1 MNYYKKNPAL
11 ETVKKRKISII
22 MQNPDNNICFECSK
36 KNPDFISIN
45 NAIFLCKD
53 CIKNHLKFPKSISN
67 IIPNNIKNLSI
78 KNIQYLAYGGN
89 KNLKEFIL
97 NDFPNLLKL
106 PITDFYKT
114 YALDY
119 YRKMIEYLVEGGIK
133 PIKPEGERAYDLIN
147 QNNIGQNIN
156 ISINYNPKRNQKLIR
171 KMKTDSFI
179 KFRNNPYPKIKPII
193 GINSISKFTNFS
205 NQHRNN
211 KQNKLSQTTTNI
223 TKNYKT
229 SNNSLYDNNNYNTHS
244 KINSFDIDNKR
255 TFYPNFRNNYDIDDD
270 SNFSSMK
277 GTLYNNSIPYQNINL
292 REKILRRND
301 LNKEFK
307 ILKSNPIMKNNIYAK
322 YMTQNYFNNHK
333 KNIDDKSLY
342 RNDNSYN
349 INKNNTATIFNYQRK
364 RNINNMELRAYLQ
377 NKYGEHENCI
387 FNLKLNSAKPTLMN
401 NLNEKQIM
409 ETKKNTNINNINN
422 NIIINRNL
430 NVFYNNNN
438 NSFNTSS
445 KIFHK
450 KPIGNSFSINEKK
463 DNMNNFNYS
472 KDNLNN
478 YINPNHSENN
488 FNMQTN
494 LKKKLIQR
502 NYNNNNFI
510 KVNKNKIKTS
520 SKTSQE
526 FKINIDSI
534 NKANNKNI
542 FNTEQITKQI
552 NLKDNNNNNDNVKK
566 YYNETN
572 KEDQNQESMIIKR
585 ISRVIKKQK
594 EKKEKIK
601 KLNEIKNLSHNSNQY
616 KFKIV
621 NVEKINNK
629 KQKQENVKI
638 KNKNSKKNITIKIY
652 KRNDKS
658 FSHKNLL
665 DPRKANH
672 TLMKELIN
680 LQSGKKKNILEIIKT
695 NILSNKSVSVSPG
708 VKRLLKLPNE
718 DNF

>member
-36 KNPDFISIN
+36 TNPDFISIN

-156 ISINYNPKRNQKLIR
+156 ININYNPKINQKLIR

-377 NKYGEHENCI
+377 NKYRENENYI
-387 FNLKLNSAKPTLMN
+387 LNLKLNSAKPSLIN
-401 NLNEKQIM
+401 NLNEKQIL
-409 ETKKNTNINNINN
+409 EAKKNTNINNINN

-438 NSFNTSS
+438 NNNNNSFNTSA
-445 KIFHK
+445 KIFQK
-450 KPIGNSFSINEKK
+450 KQIGNSFSINEKRNSFS
-463 DNMNNFNYS
+463 DFN
-472 KDNLNN
+472 NLNN
-478 YINPNHSENN
+478 KLDYFINQNNSENIFNNPNNPV
-488 FNMQTN
+488 
-494 LKKKLIQR
+494 KKIIRR
-502 NYNNNNFI
+502 NDKNKIFI
-510 KVNKNKIKTS
+510 KVNKVKTI
-520 SKTSQE
+520 SKTNQE
-526 FKINIDSI
+526 FKIHNDYI
-534 NKANNKNI
+534 NETNNKNI
-542 FNTEQITKQI
+542 SKNEQII
-552 NLKDNNNNNDNVKK
+552 NQNNLNNNKNNNDKK
-566 YYNETN
+566 YYNKNN
-572 KEDQNQESMIIKR
+572 KESQNQESMIIQR

-601 KLNEIKNLSHNSNQY
+601 QTNEIKNLSQNSAKY
-616 KFKIV
+616 KIKILK
-621 NVEKINNK
+621 VEKINNK
-629 KQKQENVKI
+629 NKKQENIQI
-638 KNKNSKKNITIKIY
+638 KSQNNDKNIKLKIY

-658 FSHKNLL
+658 FSDKNLIE
-665 DPRKANH
+665 PRKTNH
-672 TLMKELIN
+672 TLMKELNN
-680 LQSGKKKNILEIIKT
+680 LPSGKKKSILEIIKT
-695 NILSNKSVSVSPG
+695 NILANKSVSPG
-708 VKRLLKLPNE
+708 VKRLLKISNE